1 MTDRT
6 GIGPDNPQGPDPF
19 TGAIKEEVHQL
30 DKQIE
35 AIRTRLES
43 TPKNEDVE
51 KVMTALATQESRIMR
66 WLMATMAGALIA
78 IVSAFIRMFL

>member
-1 MTDRT
+1 MNGKS

-19 TGAIKEEVHQL
+19 TGATKDEVHQL
-30 DKQIE
+30 DKQITE
-35 AIRTRLES
+35 IKTRLES

-66 WLMATMAGALIA
+66 WLMATMGAALIA
-78 IVSAFIRMFL
+78 ILSAFIRMFL

>member
-1 MTDRT
+1 MIDRT
-6 GIGPDNPQGPDPF
+6 GTGPDNPQGPDPF

-35 AIRTRLES
+35 AIKTRLES

-66 WLMATMAGALIA
+66 WLMATMAAALIA